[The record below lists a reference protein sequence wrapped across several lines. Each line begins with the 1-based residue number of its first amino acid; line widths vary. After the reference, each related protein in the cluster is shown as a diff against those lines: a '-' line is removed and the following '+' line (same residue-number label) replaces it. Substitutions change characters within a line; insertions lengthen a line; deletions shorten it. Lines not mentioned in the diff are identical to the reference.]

1 MRHGVCTWIFGDQPL
16 PDVARRLAAAGADG
30 MELMGNLEACPPGKV
45 NACLRESGLKVL
57 SLTPENVDLAHPAP
71 DVRMQ
76 ALDYY
81 YRLLDL
87 AAEVGHPVVCC
98 HGAVGRIRAIG
109 TYDDEWRWFVNG
121 VQRIAER
128 ANAAGLRLAMEVLNR
143 YEAHLLNTAQEALSF
158 VIEVGADNVG
168 LLLDCYHMNIEEED
182 LRSAIGLAGDRLFLF
197 HAADS
202 NRQAVGR
209 GHTDWPG
216 VLRALRDVRY
226 AGDLILE
233 CTAPGPDPFTP
244 VKAESWRET
253 VWQFVEESLR
263 YLELQERQVG
273 VPAQSPQ
280 S

>member
-1 MRHGVCTWIFGDQPL
+1 MRHGACTWIFGDQPL
-16 PDVARRLAAAGADG
+16 PDIAQRLAAAGADG
-30 MELMGNLEACPPGKV
+30 MELMGNLEAYPPGKV

-57 SLTPENVDLAHPAP
+57 SLTPENVDLAHPDP
-71 DVRMQ
+71 QVRSQ
-76 ALDYY
+76 ALEYY

-87 AAEVGHPVVCC
+87 AAEVGNPVVCC

-109 TYDDEWRWFVNG
+109 PHEDERRWFLLG

-128 ANAAGLRLAMEVLNR
+128 AGQAGLRIALEVLNR
-143 YEAHLLNTAQEALSF
+143 YEAHLLNTAGEALAF
-158 VIEVGADNVG
+158 AREVGADNVG

-182 LRSAIGLAGDRLFLF
+182 LRSAIGTAGDRLFLF

-216 VLRALRDVRY
+216 VLRALRDARY
-226 AGDLILE
+226 TGDLVLE

-244 VKAESWRET
+244 IKGEGWQEM
-253 VWQFVEESLR
+253 VWQYVEESLR
-263 YLELQERQVG
+263 YLELLERQVG
-273 VPAQSPQ
+273 LTG
-280 S
+280 